1 MKKSKIWAIANLV
14 MTLLI
19 AVLLV
24 FIFFY
29 ERSAIDKYVEEIQK
43 KEENAVVLT
52 GLGFALAFIFA
63 VLIFAV
69 AAVLLSVSWIG
80 LFSSDKLGFLIT
92 GAIGKIIT
100 LGGLFYLW
108 IGSISLFSKTLY
120 VLFALAYLGGAV
132 LDFVFWKKLKE

>member
-69 AAVLLSVSWIG
+69 AAVLLTVSWIG

>member
-69 AAVLLSVSWIG
+69 AAVLLTVSWIG

-108 IGSISLFSKTLY
+108 SGSISLFSKTLY